1 MRKGALKMS
10 NKPQLLTVSECAECV
25 QGLTKFRIRQMVLDG
40 TLPHIKAGRKILI
53 NKNVLLKTLGE

>member
-1 MRKGALKMS
+1 MEKATM
-10 NKPQLLTVSECAECV
+10 LTVKEASECV